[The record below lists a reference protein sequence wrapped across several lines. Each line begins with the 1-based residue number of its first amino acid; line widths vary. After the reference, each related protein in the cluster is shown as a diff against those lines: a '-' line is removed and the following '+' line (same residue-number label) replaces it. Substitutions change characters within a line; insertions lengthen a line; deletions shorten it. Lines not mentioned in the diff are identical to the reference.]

1 MKSQNV
7 LVMQT
12 IQLLMLPF
20 HSTIL
25 EFSDTDIVVILVADS
40 RARYN
45 IFLQH
50 NELRY
55 NVADIKLQLKQNII
69 EHAQVTTI
77 ISGCDSVS
85 ALFRKEKTWVSM
97 L

>member
-20 HSTIL
+20 HPTIL
-25 EFSDTDIVVILVADS
+25 EVLYADIVVILVADS

-45 IFLQH
+45 VFLQH

-55 NVADIKLQLKQNII
+55 NVADSKLQLKQNII
-69 EHAQVTTI
+69 DHAQITHYI
-77 ISGCDSVS
+77 
-85 ALFRKEKTWVSM
+85 R
-97 L
+97 